1 MNKPKQLIS
10 SLMYF
15 EANDLY
21 GYAIIKRLSI
31 DSFKWIDDLKRFTSE
46 FIKNYDIDSDT
57 GYLLEVDIKYPKKL
71 HEAHRDWPFLSIKKE
86 KLLTTLEDKESYVV
100 HIKALKQALLH
111 GLELKSTQS
120 NFI

>member
-1 MNKPKQLIS
+1 
-10 SLMYF
+10 MYF
-15 EANDLY
+15 DANNLY
-21 GYAIIKRLSI
+21 GYAIIKKLPI

-46 FIKNYDIDSDT
+46 FIKSYDIDSDT

-100 HIKALKQALLH
+100 HIKALTRALLH